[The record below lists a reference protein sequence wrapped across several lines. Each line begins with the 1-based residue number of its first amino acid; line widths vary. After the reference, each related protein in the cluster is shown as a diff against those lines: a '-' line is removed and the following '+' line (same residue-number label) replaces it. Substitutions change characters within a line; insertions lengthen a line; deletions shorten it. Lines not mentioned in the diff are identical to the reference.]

1 MLAPEALDFGQR
13 GELWMEGQVEEE
25 SLLRGFFL
33 RLRDEALF
41 FIRAGQVGARV
52 VDPLLE
58 EGKDLACVVTSCK
71 QAAVE
76 HHKLLVDVRAQR
88 AQLVD
93 PEDLAVD
100 ESC

>member
-1 MLAPEALDFGQR
+1 MLAPEALDFGRR

-25 SLLRGFFL
+25 SLLQGFFL
-33 RLRDEALF
+33 CLRDEVLF
-41 FIRAGQVGARV
+41 FVRAGQVGAHV
-52 VDPLLE
+52 VDHLLK
-58 EGKDLACVVTSCK
+58 EGEDLACVITSCE

-76 HHKLLVDVRAQR
+76 CCKLLVNVRAQR

-100 ESC
+100 KSC

>member
-1 MLAPEALDFGQR
+1 MLAPEALDFGRR

-25 SLLRGFFL
+25 SLLQGFFL

-52 VDPLLE
+52 VDRLLE
-58 EGKDLACVVTSCK
+58 EGKDLAWVVTSCK

-76 HHKLLVDVRAQR
+76 CRKLLVEFRVQR

>member
-1 MLAPEALDFGQR
+1 MH
-13 GELWMEGQVEEE
+13 
-25 SLLRGFFL
+25 
-33 RLRDEALF
+33 DEAFF
-41 FIRAGQVGARV
+41 FIRAGQVGARI
-52 VDPLLE
+52 VDRLLK
-58 EGKDLACVVTSCK
+58 EGKDLVCVITSWE

-76 HHKLLVDVRAQR
+76 CCELLVDVRAQR